1 MKKIL
6 LLLLIMML
14 TKTTAFSE
22 NILIPINQDS
32 IVVATSDIKYANL
45 IFVEHKKLKT
55 ENILLKD
62 EINKWKE
69 INHKQN
75 ELDSLNKIQLVKY
88 NNHILDLNK
97 QIKRKN
103 NIIKGLKIGGITIT
117 IGLTL
122 LLIFTNK

>member
-45 IFVEHKKLKT
+45 IFVEHKKLRT